1 MGLGGKIPSAW
12 FLWGGWVALLTLP
25 FVGATS
31 AVQIALAVGI
41 GGIAL
46 HMARRAPIELL
57 ASRILQTA
65 SSGLSIAARH
75 TTLLLGAAL
84 LALLTLPLHANNY
97 VIDVATTTLI
107 YIILALGLNL
117 VVGQTGLLHLG
128 YVAFYGIGAYTY
140 ALLSSGAHASF
151 WIGLPAAMG
160 AAAVFGLVLGF
171 PILRLRG
178 DYLAIVTLGF
188 GEVTR
193 LVLRN
198 WDEVTN
204 GPNGILGIG
213 RPSLGG
219 WVLDTPAS
227 FYYCVLVFALLVLFA
242 MRRVFQSRIGRAWV
256 AIREDEL
263 AARTV
268 GIDVARYK
276 LLAFALGAAVA
287 GLGGSVFAAKMTF
300 VSPESFTFFESVIIL
315 CMVVLGGMGSLPGV
329 VLGAAVI
336 TILPEVLRG
345 VSEYRML
352 IFGAA
357 MVLMMV
363 FRPQGLIGSRSLAYE
378 FRRPDA
384 RAVPPRSR

>member
-1 MGLGGKIPSAW
+1 MRPAG
-12 FLWGGWVALLTLP
+12 
-25 FVGATS
+25 
-31 AVQIALAVGI
+31 
-41 GGIAL
+41 
-46 HMARRAPIELL
+46 
-57 ASRILQTA
+57 
-65 SSGLSIAARH
+65 GLSVRSRPESGKPRSRDGP
-75 TTLLLGAAL
+75 LLSDTRPSFWG
-84 LALLTLPLHANNY
+84 P
-97 VIDVATTTLI
+97 
-107 YIILALGLNL
+107 
-117 VVGQTGLLHLG
+117 
-128 YVAFYGIGAYTY
+128 YTY
-140 ALLSSGAHASF
+140 ALLSAGGHASF
-151 WIGLPAAMG
+151 WVGLPAAMV
-160 AAAVFGLVLGF
+160 AAALFGLVLGF

-204 GPNGILGIG
+204 GPNGILGIA

-219 WVLDTPAS
+219 WVLDTPGS
-227 FYYCVLVFALLVLFA
+227 FYYCVLVLALAALFA

-336 TILPEVLRG
+336 TILPELLRG
-345 VSEYRML
+345 FSDYRML

-378 FRRPDA
+378 FRRPAA

>member
-1 MGLGGKIPSAW
+1 MRRGGKIPSAW

-25 FVGATS
+25 FVGAAS
-31 AVQIALAVGI
+31 AVQIALAVGL

-46 HMARRAPIELL
+46 HAARRVPLDSL
-57 ASRILQTA
+57 ASGIRQTA
-65 SSGLSIAARH
+65 SSGWSIAARH
-75 TTLLLGAAL
+75 AALLLGAGL
-84 LALLTLPLHANNY
+84 LAVLTLPLHANNY

-107 YIILALGLNL
+107 YVILALGLNL

-140 ALLSSGAHASF
+140 ALLSTGVHASF
-151 WIGLPAAMG
+151 WIGLPAAMF
-160 AAAVFGLVLGF
+160 AAAIFGLVLGF
-171 PILRLRG
+171 PVLRLRG

-204 GPNGILGIG
+204 GPNGILGIA

-227 FYYCVLVFALLVLFA
+227 FYYLVLVLALLALFA
-242 MRRVFQSRIGRAWV
+242 MRRIFQSRIGRAWV

-263 AARTV
+263 AARTI

-336 TILPEVLRG
+336 TILPELLRG
-345 VSEYRML
+345 LSDYRML

-357 MVLMMV
+357 MVLLMV

-378 FRRPDA
+378 FRRP
-384 RAVPPRSR
+384 RRR

>member
-1 MGLGGKIPSAW
+1 
-12 FLWGGWVALLTLP
+12 V
-25 FVGATS
+25 
-31 AVQIALAVGI
+31 
-41 GGIAL
+41 
-46 HMARRAPIELL
+46 
-57 ASRILQTA
+57 
-65 SSGLSIAARH
+65 
-75 TTLLLGAAL
+75 
-84 LALLTLPLHANNY
+84 LTLPLHANNY

-107 YIILALGLNL
+107 YVILALGLNL

-140 ALLSSGAHASF
+140 ALLSTGVHASF
-151 WIGLPAAMG
+151 WIGLPAAMF
-160 AAAVFGLVLGF
+160 AAAIFGLVLGF
-171 PILRLRG
+171 PVLRLRG

-204 GPNGILGIG
+204 GPNGILGIA

-227 FYYCVLVFALLVLFA
+227 FYYLVLVLALLALFA
-242 MRRVFQSRIGRAWV
+242 MRRIFQSRIGRAWV

-263 AARTV
+263 AARTI

-336 TILPEVLRG
+336 TILPELLRG
-345 VSEYRML
+345 VSDYRML

-357 MVLMMV
+357 MVLLMV

-378 FRRPDA
+378 FRRP
-384 RAVPPRSR
+384 RRR

>member
-1 MGLGGKIPSAW
+1 MAPGGKTVTAWLLGG
-12 FLWGGWVALLTLP
+12 GWIALLTLP
-25 FVGATS
+25 FVGPVRAL
-31 AVQIALAVGI
+31 QIALAVGI

-46 HMARRAPIELL
+46 HAARRVPLGSL
-57 ASRILQTA
+57 ASGIRQTA
-65 SSGLSIAARH
+65 FSGWSIAERH
-75 TTLLLGAAL
+75 AALFLGAGL

-107 YIILALGLNL
+107 YVILALGLNL

-140 ALLSSGAHASF
+140 ALLSAGGHASF
-151 WIGLPAAMG
+151 WVGLPAAMV
-160 AAAVFGLVLGF
+160 AAALFGLVLGF

-204 GPNGILGIG
+204 GPNGILGIA

-219 WVLDTPAS
+219 WVLDTPGS
-227 FYYCVLVFALLVLFA
+227 FYYCVLVLALAALFA

-336 TILPEVLRG
+336 TILPELLRG
-345 VSEYRML
+345 FSDYRML

-378 FRRPDA
+378 FRRPAA